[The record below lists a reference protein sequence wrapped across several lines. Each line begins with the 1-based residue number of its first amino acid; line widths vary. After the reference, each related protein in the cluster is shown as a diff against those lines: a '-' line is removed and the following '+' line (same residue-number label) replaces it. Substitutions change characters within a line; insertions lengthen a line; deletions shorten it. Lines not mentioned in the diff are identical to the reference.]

1 MIKVKIYIK
10 SEQALYDEDVFID
23 ALLPCI
29 PNIGNLIFLKNE
41 QQYELEKKA
50 KTNLDIANKFTPKWF
65 WGHSSR
71 IEYGDIKEENLKD
84 LSFGDAMYVHNVV
97 YEPNSEIVKIVIGD
111 DTYNEDN

>member
-10 SEQALYDEDVFID
+10 SEHALFEEEVFID

-29 PNIGNLIFLKNE
+29 PNIGNLIFLGNE
-41 QQYELEKKA
+41 QQNELEKKA

-65 WGHSSR
+65 WGHSSG

-84 LSFGDAMYVHNVV
+84 LSFDEAMYVHNVV
-97 YEPNSEIVKIVIGD
+97 YEPNSEIVIIVIGD
-111 DTYNEDN
+111 DKYNEN